1 MKFNAYHK
9 DLNTLHVG
17 CEAPRAYFI
26 PYQNEET
33 ALNGCRNK
41 SAYYTDLCGEW
52 NFRFYNSFEDLEED
66 FLEIGFDNSID
77 VPKCWQTEV
86 GKGYDAPLY
95 SNLFYAFPLDPPFV
109 PDENPCGLYNRKFS
123 VDKKEGKKYFIN
135 FEGVSSCFYLFVNGK
150 FSAYSQVSHNTSEI
164 DITDYIVSGEN
175 KIDVL
180 VVKWCDGSYLE
191 DQDMYRLSGIFREV
205 YILERNE
212 KYLKDIYIKPVL
224 SDDLKKATVTSE
236 VVADC
241 EVSFKLIAPDGSVV
255 MQGKG
260 AEFELDNP
268 ILWSSEKPMLYKLVL
283 DCGGEIIPFNLG
295 FKRLEFRGNVAYI
308 NNQPVKL
315 FGVNR
320 HDSNPD
326 TGYYCDYEFMLR
338 DIKIIKQGNCN
349 CVRTSHYPNDPRF
362 LDLCDE
368 YGLMVVDEADI
379 ETHGMG
385 FEYRDTWDWM
395 RWSKLSIDD
404 EWEPAYVDRAQRLF
418 ERDKNH
424 ASIIMWSLGN
434 ESGCGKNHRAMR
446 NYIKSRCPEAVIH
459 YENAHLEFKAVPVGE
474 NYSDI
479 SDVESRMYAELDYTE
494 KYATN
499 KNSKKPFYFCEFSC
513 SMSTGNIHAHCDLFR
528 KYPAV
533 WGGCFW
539 ELTDH
544 SVKDING
551 GFRYGG
557 DFGDY
562 PHNSVCCIDGVL
574 FPDRKPRPGFYDMKR
589 AYQEFEVDYANGEI
603 SVFNRRYF
611 ESLNDMYIL
620 WKLEVNGKT
629 VLNGRIDD
637 TDIAPQSTKMYKLF
651 DSVEDNERCYLT
663 FTFHYKEANAFAD
676 ADYETGFEQ
685 FDLSAEI
692 EKTVETKAPE
702 YSEDARYITVKAG
715 DVEYKFD
722 KPYGR
727 IASASIG
734 GRELLAEPVKIE
746 TWAAHGYNQLG
757 DAADRRSAEIHNAIQ
772 KTYST
777 EVKACDEKLEIV
789 CAISLGGPA
798 VVPIIKGTLV
808 YSFYADGKAEIA
820 FSGELRQLLKE
831 MDMRLP
837 RFGFCFALKDGCD
850 NMTYFGKGPVESY
863 CDRHKGTRFGMF
875 ETTATD
881 NFVHYIRPI
890 ENGSHFATNYGKVS
904 DNNGCGVE
912 FAPVKPDAFCFNATH
927 FTPKMLE
934 NSNHDDELVAG
945 DTTYVYLDYKIDSR
959 SGRGIYETL
968 EPERKWDFEPIEFAV
983 EFKPVK

>member
-1 MKFNAYHK
+1 MNIKAYHK
-9 DLNTLHVG
+9 DLNSLHIG
-17 CEAPRAYFI
+17 CEKPRAYFI
-26 PYQNEET
+26 PYQNEEC
-33 ALNGCRNK
+33 ALAGLRNK
-41 SAYYTDLCGEW
+41 SEYYTDLCGEW
-52 NFRFYNSFEDLEED
+52 NFRYYKSFEDLEDD
-66 FLEIGFDNSID
+66 FLALGFNDKLT
-77 VPKCWQTEV
+77 VPMCWQNAL
-86 GKGYDAPLY
+86 GKGYDVPLY

-109 PDENPCGLYNRKFS
+109 PVENPCGLYNRKIN
-123 VDKKEGKKYFIN
+123 VAKKDGKKYFIN
-135 FEGVSSCFYLFVNGK
+135 FEGVASCFYLFINGK
-150 FSAYSQVSHNTSEI
+150 FAAYSQVSHNTSEI
-164 DITDYIVSGEN
+164 DITDLIINGEN
-175 KIDVL
+175 VVDVL

-191 DQDMYRLSGIFREV
+191 DQDMYRLAGIFREV

-212 KYLKDIYIKPVL
+212 KYLKDIYIKPVV
-224 SDDLKKATVTSE
+224 SQDLKTATVISE
-236 VVADC
+236 IVADC
-241 EVSFKLIAPDGSVV
+241 DVEFKLLSPDGNVIQ
-255 MQGKG
+255 QGSG
-260 AEFELDNP
+260 AEFTVENP
-268 ILWSSEKPMLYKLVL
+268 ILWTSEKPVLYTLIL
-283 DCGGEIIPFNLG
+283 NCGGEIIPFKVG

-326 TGYYCDYEFMLR
+326 TGFYCDYDLMLK
-338 DIKIIKQGNCN
+338 DVKIIKQGNCN

-362 LDLCDE
+362 LELCDE

-385 FEYRDTWDWM
+385 FEYRDTWDWF
-395 RWSKLSIDD
+395 RWSKLSTDD
-404 EWEPAYVDRAQRLF
+404 EWEAAYVDRAERLF

-424 ASIIMWSLGN
+424 ACVIMWSLGN

-446 NYIKSRCPEAVIH
+446 NYIKSRCPEAIVH

-474 NYSDI
+474 NFSDI
-479 SDVESRMYAELDYTE
+479 SDVE

-499 KNSKKPFYFCEFSC
+499 VSSKKPFYFCEFCC

-528 KYPAV
+528 KYPAI

-544 SVKDING
+544 AVRTEN

-574 FPDRKPRPGFYDMKR
+574 FPDRTFRPGFFDMKR
-589 AYQEFEVDYANGEI
+589 GYQEFEADYANGEI

-620 WKLEVNGKT
+620 WKLEVNGKA
-629 VLNGRIDD
+629 VLEGRIDD
-637 TDIAPQSTKMYKLF
+637 TEIAPQSTKVYKLF
-651 DSVEDNERCYLT
+651 DSVDDNEHCYLT
-663 FTFHYKEANAFAD
+663 LTFHYKEANAFAD

-692 EKTVETKAPE
+692 EAGAHSTNAPAYTET
-702 YSEDARYITVKAG
+702 SRYINISAG
-715 DVEYKFD
+715 NTEYVFD

-727 IASASIG
+727 IISAKVDGEEI
-734 GRELLAEPVKIE
+734 LAEPVGVE

-757 DAADRRSAEIHNAIQ
+757 TADDRRSAEIHNAIQ

-777 EVKACDEKLEIV
+777 DVKADESKLSV
-789 CAISLGGPA
+789 KCKISLGGPA
-798 VVPIIKGTLV
+798 VVPIINGTLTYNF
-808 YSFYADGKAEIA
+808 YSDGKAEIA
-820 FSGELRQLLKE
+820 FNGEFRQLLKE
-831 MDMRLP
+831 MEMRLP
-837 RFGFCFALKDGCD
+837 RFGFRFAFKNGFED
-850 NMTYFGKGPVESY
+850 MTYFGKGPIETY
-863 CDRHKGTRFGMF
+863 CDRHRGARFGMF
-875 ETTATD
+875 ETTVND

-890 ENGSHFATNYGKVS
+890 ENGSHFETSYGKVS
-904 DNNGCGVE
+904 NGKNVVE
-912 FAPVKPDAFCFNATH
+912 FAPVNPESFCFNATH

-934 NSNHDDELVAG
+934 TAKHDDELVAG

-968 EPERKWDFEPIEFAV
+968 EPERKWDFEPFSFAV
-983 EFKPVK
+983 EFKIK